1 MYLLLSV
8 IIVACNKLCGQDLA
22 GSPAGRWCGGSV
34 NLALVQIAK
43 MERRVELED
52 GDCTRYIAAPS
63 RERRENLH
71 IVESS
76 GSAPVTSHRGWQQ
89 CIVL

>member
-1 MYLLLSV
+1 MV
-8 IIVACNKLCGQDLA
+8 
-22 GSPAGRWCGGSV
+22 
-34 NLALVQIAK
+34 LVQIAK

-76 GSAPVTSHRGWQQ
+76 SAPVTRHRER
-89 CIVL
+89 LAAM

>member
-1 MYLLLSV
+1 M
-8 IIVACNKLCGQDLA
+8 
-22 GSPAGRWCGGSV
+22 
-34 NLALVQIAK
+34 ALVQIAK

-76 GSAPVTSHRGWQQ
+76 GSAPVTRHRGWQL
-89 CIVL
+89 CIVLCDLSQTIEACIGVLSMKKGKG

>member
-1 MYLLLSV
+1 M
-8 IIVACNKLCGQDLA
+8 
-22 GSPAGRWCGGSV
+22 
-34 NLALVQIAK
+34 ALVQIAK

-89 CIVL
+89 CNVVCDLPQTIEARLAVVSMKKGRG